1 LLNKKLREM
10 KMTIQVTKQS
20 IITKKMNT
28 MELPITQE
36 HLDMYETVGDILVQD
51 AFPNLDIG
59 QREFLISGITPQE
72 WNETFGEE
80 GDDE

>member
-1 LLNKKLREM
+1 M

>member
-1 LLNKKLREM
+1 M
-10 KMTIQVTKQS
+10 IQVTRQS
-20 IITKKMNT
+20 AITRKMNT

-36 HLDMYETVGDILVQD
+36 HLDNYDTVGGLLVQD
-51 AFPNLDIG
+51 VFPNLDVG

>member
-1 LLNKKLREM
+1 M
-10 KMTIQVTKQS
+10 IQVTKQS

-36 HLDMYETVGDILVQD
+36 HLDIYETVGDILVQD

-59 QREFLISGITPQE
+59 QREFLISGITPDE
-72 WNETFGEE
+72 WTKTFGDEE
-80 GDDE
+80 DE

>member
-1 LLNKKLREM
+1 
-10 KMTIQVTKQS
+10 MTIQVTKQS
-20 IITKKMNT
+20 IITRKMNT

-59 QREFLISGITPQE
+59 QREFLISGITPDE
-72 WNETFGEE
+72 WVETFGEE

>member
-1 LLNKKLREM
+1 
-10 KMTIQVTKQS
+10 MTIQVTKQS
-20 IITKKMNT
+20 IITRKMNT

-59 QREFLISGITPQE
+59 QREFLISGITPDE
-72 WNETFGEE
+72 WVETFGE

>member
-1 LLNKKLREM
+1 
-10 KMTIQVTKQS
+10 MTIQVTKQS
-20 IITKKMNT
+20 IITRKMNT

-80 GDDE
+80 GEDE

>member
-1 LLNKKLREM
+1 
-10 KMTIQVTKQS
+10 MTIQVTKQS
-20 IITKKMNT
+20 IITRKMNT

-72 WNETFGEE
+72 WEETFGEE

>member
-1 LLNKKLREM
+1 
-10 KMTIQVTKQS
+10 
-20 IITKKMNT
+20 

>member
-1 LLNKKLREM
+1 
-10 KMTIQVTKQS
+10 MTIQVTKQS

>member
-1 LLNKKLREM
+1 
-10 KMTIQVTKQS
+10 MTIQVTKQS
-20 IITKKMNT
+20 IITRKMNT

-59 QREFLISGITPQE
+59 QREFLISGITPDE
-72 WNETFGEE
+72 WVETFGEGE
-80 GDDE
+80 DE